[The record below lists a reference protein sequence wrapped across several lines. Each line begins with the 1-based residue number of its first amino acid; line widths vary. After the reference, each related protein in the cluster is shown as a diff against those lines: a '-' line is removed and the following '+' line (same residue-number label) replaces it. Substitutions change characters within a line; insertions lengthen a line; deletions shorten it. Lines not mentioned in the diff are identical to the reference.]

1 MNTSPLCTR
10 TSVTSLGEY
19 RKTKL
24 VFSVIS
30 ITLFLSLLR
39 VNYSVIISSWQS
51 WRHYRAKFP
60 LSIWTNMKVHA
71 LSSLSWSN

>member
-1 MNTSPLCTR
+1 
-10 TSVTSLGEY
+10 VTSLGEY

-24 VFSVIS
+24 VFSVMS
-30 ITLFLSLLR
+30 MTLFLSLLR
-39 VNYSVIISSWQS
+39 VKYSVIISSLQS

-60 LSIWTNMKVHA
+60 LAIWTKMNVHA